1 MRLTLVLLFI
11 FLQALTPTYSGELNQ
26 YSVEYYKG
34 FIDDKYEFLMQI
46 VNNNNV
52 CSGSYYYKKHK
63 KPILLNGACESK
75 NIALEERNNG
85 EHKNN
90 KVGFNKFIGIKN
102 NDNIDGTW
110 QSADGRKTY
119 KFRAAK
125 VVPNKAEILGDAK
138 GEYYLLSISGF
149 YGANSMADIYK
160 EKGMWVASGS
170 SISGGMR
177 EGYSFGL
184 SNKEKKILS
193 SFKIVVDEHLAVNIT
208 SEEVI
213 IAKFPYSEK
222 SVFRVKNISRE
233 EDDINRIYEYAKYD
247 NFYRD
252 RLHIATSD
260 EFSFSNYITFENTP
274 VDPVHAVTVDY
285 YPGGFEVSIIDKQC
299 CGGTS
304 LQFIRR

>member
-11 FLQALTPTYSGELNQ
+11 FMQVLTPTYSGELNQ

-63 KPILLNGACESK
+63 KPILLNGSCDSK
-75 NIALEERNNG
+75 SITLEEQNDGKR
-85 EHKNN
+85 KTN
-90 KVGFNKFIGIKN
+90 KTGLNKFIGIKN

-110 QSADGRKTY
+110 RSADGSKVY
-119 KFRAAK
+119 KFQATK
-125 VVPNKAEILGDAK
+125 IMPNKAEILGDAK
-138 GEYYLLSISGF
+138 GQYYLSSISGF

-160 EKGMWVASGS
+160 EKGGWLASGS

-177 EGYSFGL
+177 EGYLFSL
-184 SNKEKKILS
+184 IKKEKKILS
-193 SFKIVVDEHLAVNIT
+193 SFKIVVDDQLAVNII

-222 SVFRVKNISRE
+222 SVFSVKNISRE